1 MEPAGNNRPKNR
13 RKAVM
18 KAIFLLIF
26 IVAAI
31 FLLRFTPI
39 KNYLTAEALGRFL
52 ESAGFW
58 APLIFILIYTAGV
71 CLFLPGTLLTGLGA
85 AIFGAYWGFVYVWFG
100 AMAGAS
106 AAFFIGRTLGREF
119 ASSLIGDKLKKY
131 DDGIERNGFA
141 TVLYLR
147 LVYFP
152 FTPMNF
158 GMGLT
163 KVHFRD
169 YFIGTGLGI
178 IVGTF
183 IFTFFIGTLKDV
195 WASGNWAE
203 LISFK
208 VFFSI
213 ALFIFSFFIPKIIK
227 KINMVIAEDPEMGPN
242 LLDKIKSQG
251 VRELDDSAMI
261 MRLKFKTI
269 PGEQFVIRREVFRMI
284 QESFRENGI
293 EFAHRNVAVY
303 LPPDEDAGEHDKK
316 AIEAGAAAAAAAA
329 QAEEEQ
335 KKPI

>member
-1 MEPAGNNRPKNR
+1 MEPVDSSIPENRK
-13 RKAVM
+13 KALM
-18 KAIFLLIF
+18 KAIFLLTF

-31 FLLRFTPI
+31 FLVRFTPI

-52 ESAGFW
+52 DGAGFW
-58 APLIFILIYTAGV
+58 APLIFILIYAVGV

-85 AIFGAYWGFVYVWFG
+85 AIFGAYGGFVYVWFG

-163 KVHFRD
+163 KVQFRD
-169 YFIGTGLGI
+169 YFFGTGLGI

-183 IFTFFIGTLKDV
+183 IFTFFIGTIKEV
-195 WASGNWAE
+195 WVSGNWAE

-227 KINMVIAEDPEMGPN
+227 KI
-242 LLDKIKSQG
+242 K
-251 VRELDDSAMI
+251 
-261 MRLKFKTI
+261 
-269 PGEQFVIRREVFRMI
+269 GE
-284 QESFRENGI
+284 
-293 EFAHRNVAVY
+293 
-303 LPPDEDAGEHDKK
+303 
-316 AIEAGAAAAAAAA
+316 
-329 QAEEEQ
+329 
-335 KKPI
+335 